1 MDCNLF
7 IGTPLSLPL
16 AGSSD
21 SRPLWRANE
30 RGVLHQLSEP
40 PKQQAIEQ
48 AFSRTNQAVH
58 QAFSK
63 LSQSFSCGFSALCV
77 KIDVNCIL
85 TGRKVMSQH
94 PQARSIIIGA
104 AALALTVAS
113 ALVIPNAL
121 AQRPDGHV
129 VLAPEEIRWSPGPPS
144 IPAGAQAVVM
154 YGDPGKDG
162 LFALRLKLPKGY
174 AFAPHTRPKPEIVT
188 VISGTFRLGMGEGAD
203 PTKALAAGIL
213 RASARRS
220 PLRFRRRG
228 YGDPTQRCV
237 GPWSLT
243 YVNPKDDPRNKGQ

>member
-1 MDCNLF
+1 L
-7 IGTPLSLPL
+7 
-16 AGSSD
+16 
-21 SRPLWRANE
+21 
-30 RGVLHQLSEP
+30 
-40 PKQQAIEQ
+40 
-48 AFSRTNQAVH
+48 
-58 QAFSK
+58 
-63 LSQSFSCGFSALCV
+63 ALCV
-77 KIDVNCIL
+77 EIDVNCIL
-85 TGRKVMSQH
+85 TERKVMSQH

-104 AALALTVAS
+104 AALSLAVAS

-129 VLAPEEIRWSPGPPS
+129 VLVPEEIRWSPAPPS

-203 PTKALAAGIL
+203 PTKALAAGSFFALQPGMVHFAFADEDTVIQL
-213 RASARRS
+213 NSM
-220 PLRFRRRG
+220 
-228 YGDPTQRCV
+228 

-243 YVNPKDDPRNKGQ
+243 YVNPKDDPRIKRQ